1 MQRDQMIGVLCL
13 GGDWACAHGDLST
26 LGYLVRQL
34 ALLVPEPVHCE
45 LLSLAEVCT
54 GDPERAA
61 DAWTEAK
68 SIANGAWC
76 GFTPARG
83 LHPGTS

>member
-13 GGDWACAHGDLST
+13 GGDWACAHGDQST

-45 LLSLAEVCT
+45 LLALAEVCT
-54 GDPERAA
+54 SDTERAA

-68 SIANGAWC
+68 ALANGAWR

-83 LHPGTS
+83 APRVTS